1 MIRIGAREHLVHFL
15 FDVCNRWSRLGGEA
29 PQRGQTVRHQDGQLI
44 LGYVTTLVE
53 VVELKDERRLLVERA
68 MANEGQRSDELVL
81 INDFVLVQVKVMEN
95 VLDFF
100 FLAFEQSLQVVSL
113 ERVGLLRELE
123 SLLETAN
130 VAWMEIGEPSV
141 Q

>member
-1 MIRIGAREHLVHFL
+1 
-15 FDVCNRWSRLGGEA
+15 
-29 PQRGQTVRHQDGQLI
+29 
-44 LGYVTTLVE
+44 
-53 VVELKDERRLLVERA
+53 